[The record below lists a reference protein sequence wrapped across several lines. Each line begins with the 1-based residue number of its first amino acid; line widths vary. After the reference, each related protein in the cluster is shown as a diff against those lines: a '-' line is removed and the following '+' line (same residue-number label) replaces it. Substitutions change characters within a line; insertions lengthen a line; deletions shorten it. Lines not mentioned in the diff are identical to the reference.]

1 MSALDGLAPYARLQ
15 IREIHFR
22 ELSCDITGIDGFG
35 NRRTFR
41 QLDSPQDL
49 LVRLREY
56 NLNLHISVPH
66 GS

>member
-1 MSALDGLAPYARLQ
+1 MSALDGPAPHAGLQ

-22 ELSCDITGIDGFG
+22 ELSCDITGVDGFG

-49 LVRLREY
+49 LVRPGEY
-56 NLNLHISVPH
+56 NLNLHTSVPH
-66 GS
+66 ES